1 MDQLRRTFLKS
12 AGLAGSVV
20 VALGAGLLKSGE
32 VLAAAWNTTAFGA
45 KTISDA
51 MSAAG
56 FTGAVESK
64 DIEIKAPEI
73 AENGAV
79 VPVEVTSKIP
89 GTTSLAIFV
98 EKNPTPLVADF
109 EFMAGAEPYVS
120 TRIKMGQTSLVRV
133 AVKAGG
139 KTYMQ
144 SKEFKVTIGGCG
156 G

>member
-12 AGLAGSVV
+12 AGIAGSVV
-20 VALGAGLLKSGE
+20 VAIGAGLLKSGE
-32 VLAAAWNTTAFGA
+32 VFAAAWNTSAFGA
-45 KTISDA
+45 KNISDA
-51 MSAAG
+51 VSAAG
-56 FTGAVESK
+56 YAGAAESK

-79 VPVEVTSKIP
+79 VPVEVTCKIP

-98 EKNPTPLVADF
+98 EKNPTPMVA
-109 EFMAGAEPYVS
+109 EFNFMNGAESYIS
-120 TRIKMGQTSLVRV
+120 SRIKMGQTSLVRI

-139 KTYMQ
+139 KTYMA
-144 SKEFKVTIGGCG
+144 SKEVKVTIGGCG